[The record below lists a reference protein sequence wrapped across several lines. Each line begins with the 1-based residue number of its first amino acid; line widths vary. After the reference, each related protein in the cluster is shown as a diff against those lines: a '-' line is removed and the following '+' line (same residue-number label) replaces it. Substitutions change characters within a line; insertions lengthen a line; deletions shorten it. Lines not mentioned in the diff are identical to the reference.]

1 MEAAIAAQKHAPLP
15 IAEPRRRRLILGFLK
30 NSPGGVDHRGEFRGS
45 KLANLPLH
53 EVTCKTKATDLCA
66 QKRARRGGRCYA
78 GLRCCQSAL
87 RISPET
93 RISHDT
99 QELPQTTYPRVV
111 ASTVADS
118 RKGRPVAGAA
128 H

>member
-53 EVTCKTKATDLCA
+53 EVTCKTTATDPVP
-66 QKRARRGGRCYA
+66 
-78 GLRCCQSAL
+78 SA
-87 RISPET
+87 SPWRT
-93 RISHDT
+93 MAAVIVRHV
-99 QELPQTTYPRVV
+99 P
-111 ASTVADS
+111 
-118 RKGRPVAGAA
+118 PVFSSIAPALMSIFAPSFVGEKINTAA
-128 H
+128 FQ